1 MKTILI
7 LAGAMTLAPFTLPAA
22 HASGGPYAV
31 DDAGIATPG
40 MRKLES
46 WISFADNGD
55 FISVVSPGI
64 TFEAL
69 PRIEFELTFER
80 DSRDGDWGTTV
91 APAVKIALLD
101 ADEEGVGVALSMG
114 SGHAGIQRRADTLY
128 AVVPVTV
135 PVTERFNLHL
145 NGGVERDQDEG
156 VTELVWGLA
165 GQYAFDRLE
174 LIGEVFGGETGSPG
188 FQTGVRPFLFD
199 TDVALEFAYGNNLDG
214 DRAHW
219 LTVGLSFEF

>member
-7 LAGAMTLAPFTLPAA
+7 LAGALTLAPFALPAA

-46 WISFADNGD
+46 WVSFGDNGD

-69 PRIEFELTFER
+69 SRIEFELTIER
-80 DSRDGDWGTTV
+80 DRRDGDWGTAV

-101 ADEEGVGVALSMG
+101 ADEDGVGAALSMG

-135 PVTERFNLHL
+135 PVTERFNVHL
-145 NGGVERDQDEG
+145 NGGVERDQEAG
-156 VTELVWGLA
+156 ETGLVWGL
-165 GQYAFDRLE
+165 GVQHAFARLE
-174 LIGEVFGGETGSPG
+174 LIGEVFERSGKRHVLAYRIPP
-188 FQTGVRPFLFD
+188 QVPLP
-199 TDVALEFAYGNNLDG
+199 LELLHMP
-214 DRAHW
+214 RR
-219 LTVGLSFEF
+219 